1 MGMYVHETS
10 NINTLDES
18 SEYQVSMVAH
28 YQHISEEVFM
38 EHVDFPT
45 SMISHQTEEHYNVEC
60 YQVEEIEEVDECDTF
75 QIIEMTQQSG
85 VVEGQEKIFD
95 HTLYPQETSQEVRLE
110 GNPKVESIIVDQ
122 REEEVKD
129 ESQFIFSMVGH
140 QVTFMDNQEL
150 FERPPSMVSHFI
162 NKDWESV
169 DETKINISMIAHHIQ
184 IDDIDIITPVFEEI
198 KKDSEKIPYFITSMC
213 AHETSLV
220 EVPKESSECQ
230 VSLVSHHQQIIENE
244 PVDHVE
250 DAQNIVCEQTEE
262 YYTVEDSQIEDIEPI
277 QNNEINE
284 EEKSTSL
291 SSMVANQL
299 PAIGILLEVLEIPV
313 SMASHV
319 VTINDK
325 EDIFHTPQN
334 ISMVVHQITLDDKSF
349 DHNNKI
355 ENIEMSDEKVADEE
369 NMIIS
374 SIINQEISPFE
385 SRSEISTEEE
395 YNEEQIIQYFATG
408 LDFCEVYD
416 ESTFIISMVAH
427 QLSPMDIAQEVSE
440 LPIITM
446 VSHMFNKYWEAE
458 FLSQENSSMIAH
470 QNMNGKIELCENVQV
485 SFENEANH
493 ENQLMKI
500 EKVLI
505 INDNSLITSM
515 CTHKTSHL
523 ETLEEDFDH
532 QISMVSHY
540 QHIPAEIYDAD
551 NLSMVCHKITNQSH
565 NLEIHPP
572 RNTNILKVED
582 VLIPADSSYF
592 SSMAAHQVPAADT
605 QFDISEVPV
614 SMAAHVTT
622 SQELEEGD
630 ISMIVHHTKDTNLIN
645 IQEDYIKE
653 TSVVFVEVSANTK
666 MVVEE
671 NISYVESDI
680 IPFLEVQFEQQVN
693 TSAIMEEATAVSE
706 QVMDEPLSYVDEDT
720 NEAVSSESELP
731 FISSMVAHQQS
742 YLELPNEFST
752 LIISSVSHGCMS
764 AQYQEDQGL
773 IPSMLTHHKPEE
785 ILNENIIEQSNFEEE
800 KSEQLISLVSH
811 QHPFSGA
818 PNQDGEF
825 LVTAVSHKTPEVYH
839 SSIHL
844 ETSMLAHNANESHDS
859 FESYHND
866 QALADQIEEEIIK
879 PNKKIESP
887 KLVGHIF
894 NSYTEGTHEENEKN
908 SCHGKSPVGK
918 EDEEISETND
928 NFENTAPINEVE
940 NLYSSKLTRIQKLQR
955 LVEDEIEEFENKR
968 KNNSKMIE
976 NDVEIT
982 ETHIVSN
989 VKNVEFKSCIV
1000 THKHLDENYVEENPQ
1015 PILYEEFDEEYE
1027 NNSTDNM

>member
-1 MGMYVHETS
+1 MG
-10 NINTLDES
+10 
-18 SEYQVSMVAH
+18 
-28 YQHISEEVFM
+28 
-38 EHVDFPT
+38 
-45 SMISHQTEEHYNVEC
+45 
-60 YQVEEIEEVDECDTF
+60 
-75 QIIEMTQQSG
+75 
-85 VVEGQEKIFD
+85 
-95 HTLYPQETSQEVRLE
+95 
-110 GNPKVESIIVDQ
+110 
-122 REEEVKD
+122 
-129 ESQFIFSMVGH
+129 
-140 QVTFMDNQEL
+140 
-150 FERPPSMVSHFI
+150 
-162 NKDWESV
+162 
-169 DETKINISMIAHHIQ
+169 
-184 IDDIDIITPVFEEI
+184 
-198 KKDSEKIPYFITSMC
+198 
-213 AHETSLV
+213 
-220 EVPKESSECQ
+220 
-230 VSLVSHHQQIIENE
+230 IENE
-244 PVDHVE
+244 PVDQVL
-250 DAQNIVCEQTEE
+250 DAQNIVFEQTEE

-277 QNNEINE
+277 QNQEINE
-284 EEKSTSL
+284 EDKSTSL

-299 PAIGILLEVLEIPV
+299 PAIGIPLELLEIPV

-319 VTINDK
+319 VAINDK
-325 EDIFHTPQN
+325 EDIFQTQQN
-334 ISMVVHQITLDDKSF
+334 ISMVIHQITLEDKSF
-349 DHNNKI
+349 DHNNTI

-374 SIINQEISPFE
+374 SIIDQEISPFE
-385 SRSEISTEEE
+385 SQSEISAEEE
-395 YNEEQIIQYFATG
+395 YKEEQIIQYFTTG

-446 VSHMFNKYWEAE
+446 VSHMFNKYWETE

-470 QNMNGKIELCENVQV
+470 QNMNGNIELCEIVKV
-485 SFENEANH
+485 SIKNEANH
-493 ENQLMKI
+493 KNQLINK

-505 INDNSLITSM
+505 VNDNSLITSM

-523 ETLEEDFDH
+523 ETLEDDFDH

-582 VLIPADSSYF
+582 VLIPTESSYF

-605 QFDISEVPV
+605 QFYISEVPV

-630 ISMIVHHTKDTNLIN
+630 ISMIVHHTKDTKLIN
-645 IQEDYIKE
+645 IQEDYINE
-653 TSVVFVEVSANTK
+653 TSVVFVEASANTEI
-666 MVVEE
+666 VVEE
-671 NISYVESDI
+671 NISYVESYI
-680 IPFLEVQFEQQVN
+680 IPSLEVQFEQQVN
-693 TSAIMEEATAVSE
+693 TNAIMEETTAVSE
-706 QVMDEPLSYVDEDT
+706 QLMDEPLSYVDEDT

-752 LIISSVSHGCMS
+752 FIISSVSHGCMS

-773 IPSMLTHHKPEE
+773 VPSMLTHHKPKE

-800 KSEQLISLVSH
+800 KSGQHISLVSH
-811 QHPFSGA
+811 QHPFAGA

-825 LVTAVSHKTPEVYH
+825 IVTAVSHKTPEEYH

-879 PNKKIESP
+879 PHKKIESP
-887 KLVGHIF
+887 KLVGHII
-894 NSYTEGTHEENEKN
+894 NSYTEGTHEEHEKN
-908 SCHGKSPVGK
+908 SHGKSPVGK
-918 EDEEISETND
+918 EDEEEISETND

-940 NLYSSKLTRIQKLQR
+940 NSYSSKLTRIQKLQR

-1015 PILYEEFDEEYE
+1015 PVLYEEYE
-1027 NNSTDNM
+1027 NNSTDNESMVTSTESLNSVICTTSESLKNIHEQILDGFDDYSETNSDQEDYEENVIQASCTLENNSPVIITASSLPSSDLQLEEESTEEEEEQEIEQNHEIKTIKQEERSCESQTSDEQEDFDGLKMHLRKLPRRSSNAATKIRETELLNSFFKEGLNETEEKCNIKSQERISSMTLSTFNESVKKQTYKIRFKVSLTKDTAKSSVLQYLFGCFGGQKLFHQQQ

>member
-1 MGMYVHETS
+1 MGSMVAHIIISNDEEDLNTSMIVHQTSDECNSVKLATDDEIEIDQTANRSIYSMYVHETS

-28 YQHISEEVFM
+28 YQHISEEGFM
-38 EHVDFPT
+38 EHVDFTT

-60 YQVEEIEEVDECDTF
+60 YQVEEIEEADECDTF
-75 QIIEMTQQSG
+75 QIIEITQQSD
-85 VVEGQEKIFD
+85 VVEGQDKIFD
-95 HTLYPQETSQEVRLE
+95 HTLYTQETSQEVRLE

-122 REEEVKD
+122 REEEVKY
-129 ESQFIFSMVGH
+129 ESPFISSMVGH

-169 DETKINISMIAHHIQ
+169 DEININISMIAHHIP
-184 IDDIDIITPVFEEI
+184 IGDIDIITPVIEEI
-198 KKDSEKIPYFITSMC
+198 KKDSENIPYFITSMC
-213 AHETSLV
+213 AHETSSV
-220 EVPKESSECQ
+220 EVPTESSECQ
-230 VSLVSHHQQIIENE
+230 VSSVSHHQQIIENE
-244 PVDHVE
+244 PVDHAE

-299 PAIGILLEVLEIPV
+299 PAIGIPLEVLEIPV

-325 EDIFHTPQN
+325 EDIFQTPQN

-349 DHNNKI
+349 DYNNTI
-355 ENIEMSDEKVADEE
+355 ENIEMSDENVADED

-385 SRSEISTEEE
+385 SQSELSTEEE
-395 YNEEQIIQYFATG
+395 YNEEQIIQYFTTG

-440 LPIITM
+440 LPIAM
-446 VSHMFNKYWEAE
+446 VSHMFNKCWETE
-458 FLSQENSSMIAH
+458 FLSQENISMIAH
-470 QNMNGKIELCENVQV
+470 QNINGSIELCENVKV
-485 SFENEANH
+485 SIENEVYH
-493 ENQLMKI
+493 ENQLMYK

-505 INDNSLITSM
+505 VNDNSLITSM
-515 CTHKTSHL
+515 CTHTTSHL

-551 NLSMVCHKITNQSH
+551 NLSMVCHKTTNQCH
-565 NLEIHPP
+565 NSEIHPP

-582 VLIPADSSYF
+582 ILIPTESSYF
-592 SSMAAHQVPAADT
+592 SSMAAHQVPAADN

-645 IQEDYIKE
+645 IQEDYINE
-653 TSVVFVEVSANTK
+653 TSVVFVEASANTEI
-666 MVVEE
+666 VVEE

-706 QVMDEPLSYVDEDT
+706 QVMDEPLYYVDEDT

-742 YLELPNEFST
+742 YSELPNEFST
-752 LIISSVSHGCMS
+752 FIISSVSHGCMS

-773 IPSMLTHHKPEE
+773 VPSMLTHHKPEE

-800 KSEQLISLVSH
+800 KSGQLISLVSH

-825 LVTAVSHKTPEVYH
+825 LVTAVSHKTPEEYH

-844 ETSMLAHNANESHDS
+844 ETSM
-859 FESYHND
+859 F
-866 QALADQIEEEIIK
+866 
-879 PNKKIESP
+879 
-887 KLVGHIF
+887 
-894 NSYTEGTHEENEKN
+894 
-908 SCHGKSPVGK
+908 
-918 EDEEISETND
+918 
-928 NFENTAPINEVE
+928 
-940 NLYSSKLTRIQKLQR
+940 
-955 LVEDEIEEFENKR
+955 
-968 KNNSKMIE
+968 
-976 NDVEIT
+976 
-982 ETHIVSN
+982 
-989 VKNVEFKSCIV
+989 
-1000 THKHLDENYVEENPQ
+1000 
-1015 PILYEEFDEEYE
+1015 
-1027 NNSTDNM
+1027 